1 MKTLRKRSKF
11 NNKRVVVDGVKYDS
25 KHEYKRYCELLLMEK
40 AGEIKDLQCQV
51 KFSICPKAPNVK
63 GSRERFYI
71 ADFVYTKS
79 DGTKIIEDA
88 KSPPTKKDKTYRLKK
103 QLVQVK
109 YPEYVFV
116 ES

>member
-1 MKTLRKRSKF
+1 MKGVKKRSKF
-11 NNKRVVVDGVKYDS
+11 NNTKVVIDGVKYDS

-40 AGEIKDLQCQV
+40 AGEIKNLQFQV
-51 KFSICPKAPNVK
+51 KFSVCPKAPNVK

-79 DGTKIIEDA
+79 DGTKVIEDA
-88 KSPPTKKDKTYRLKK
+88 KSPITKKDKTYRLKK
-103 QLVQVK
+103 QLVQVL
-109 YPEYVFV
+109 YPEYIFI

>member
-11 NNKRVVVDGVKYDS
+11 NNKKVVVDGVTYDS
-25 KHEYKRYCELLLMEK
+25 VHEYQRYCELAVLEQ
-40 AGEIKDLQCQV
+40 AGKIKNLQRQV

-63 GSRERFYI
+63 RSRERFYI
-71 ADFVYTKS
+71 ADFVYIQS